1 MNSLLFQ
8 TNKGTGVSVI
18 DAKSNKKF
26 IAVYN
31 KYKSVFEPKIIF
43 SKEAEILCKKYKKYH
58 IYADYKDV
66 DFFEKLKQ
74 HLSKFNY
81 VKNIFKLEPIYLKKP
96 VE

>member
-26 IAVYN
+26 IAIYN
-31 KYKSVFEPKIIF
+31 KYKSLIEPKIV
-43 SKEAEILCKKYKKYH
+43 SCKEAEILCKKYKKY
-58 IYADYKDV
+58 YVYSDYKNV

-81 VKNIFKLEPIYLKKP
+81 VKNIFKLEPLYLKKP